1 MKLTIY
7 ILLFQQENRKK
18 VQAIQS
24 KNETPHKLSR
34 GGYLLL
40 EQRIMKEKLKEQ
52 MDSTGS
58 NEGPLNPPSPHNR
71 HEKWKLARTKLGGQM
86 TYEK

>member
-7 ILLFQQENRKK
+7 INYCFNRKNERK
-18 VQAIQS
+18 QAMQS
-24 KNETPHKLSR
+24 KNETPHGLSR

-40 EQRIMKEKLKEQ
+40 KQRIMEENLKQQ

-58 NEGPLNPPSPHNR
+58 NEGPFNPPSPPRR
-71 HEKWKLARTKLGGQM
+71 HEKWKLARTKLGG
-86 TYEK
+86 